1 MAGGDTRF
9 SPGEP
14 PRRPRGIQLEPPAG
28 GPPAALA
35 PRPGLG
41 YRLFAGALRRLVA
54 AVPVG
59 LFAYV
64 QYAWFL
70 EDRRLRGWFEPY
82 KVLGPLYFLA
92 NNNPADDWI
101 GYALLA
107 FAAPCLLAVVVRP
120 RRWTALVAV
129 AAGLAWVVPGCVDA
143 TRGA

>member
-1 MAGGDTRF
+1 MTRG
-9 SPGEP
+9 SPP
-14 PRRPRGIQLEPPAG
+14 ASRPVGPGGIQLEPPAG

-41 YRLFAGALRRLVA
+41 YRLFVGALRRLIA

-107 FAAPCLLAVVVRP
+107 IAAPCLLAVVVWP
-120 RRWTALVAV
+120 TRWTALLAV